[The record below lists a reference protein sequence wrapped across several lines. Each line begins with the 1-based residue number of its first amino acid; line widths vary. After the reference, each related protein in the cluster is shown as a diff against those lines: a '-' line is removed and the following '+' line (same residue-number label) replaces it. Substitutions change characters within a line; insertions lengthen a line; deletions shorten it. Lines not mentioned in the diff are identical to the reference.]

1 MDSGMYT
8 EREMQC
14 VKEGIGAVRSVLSGT
29 DTEAK
34 RRLLF
39 YLDWYMDPYYKQD
52 ISGIKNDL
60 KEMLEKVAV
69 SPNEEDIIDEALHLL
84 EGYTDP
90 PYPILVA
97 YLGNL
102 SGKHKPKALYLLQGA
117 GWRAFGKTGKRAE
130 IRHGKHE
137 AVFLLYHVSKGGH
150 SLLKSGYYCGE
161 KNGFE
166 RFDQGACLADALLWR
181 LQQEQESIF

>member
-1 MDSGMYT
+1 MMGRQISFRLSERRMYGQRHVYGKGSAMP
-8 EREMQC
+8 ERRYGC
-14 VKEGIGAVRSVLSGT
+14 SPVLSGT

-60 KEMLEKVAV
+60 KEMLEKVVV
-69 SPNEEDIIDEALHLL
+69 SPNEEDVIDEALHLL

-90 PYPILVA
+90 PYPILAA

-102 SGKHKPKALYLLQGA
+102 SEKHKPKALYLLQGA
-117 GWRAFGKTGKRAE
+117 
-130 IRHGKHE
+130 
-137 AVFLLYHVSKGGH
+137 V
-150 SLLKSGYYCGE
+150 
-161 KNGFE
+161 
-166 RFDQGACLADALLWR
+166 
-181 LQQEQESIF
+181 

>member
-8 EREMQC
+8 EREVQC
-14 VKEGIGAVRSVLSGT
+14 LKEGIGAVRSVLSGT

-69 SPNEEDIIDEALHLL
+69 SPEKRISLMKPCISWKDIRIRRIR
-84 EGYTDP
+84 Y
-90 PYPILVA
+90 
-97 YLGNL
+97 
-102 SGKHKPKALYLLQGA
+102 
-117 GWRAFGKTGKRAE
+117 WRRTG
-130 IRHGKHE
+130 GT
-137 AVFLLYHVSKGGH
+137 
-150 SLLKSGYYCGE
+150 
-161 KNGFE
+161 
-166 RFDQGACLADALLWR
+166 
-181 LQQEQESIF
+181 

>member
-52 ISGIKNDL
+52 ISDIKKDL
-60 KEMLEKVAV
+60 KEMLETVWK
-69 SPNEEDIIDEALHLL
+69 DI
-84 EGYTDP
+84 
-90 PYPILVA
+90 
-97 YLGNL
+97 
-102 SGKHKPKALYLLQGA
+102 
-117 GWRAFGKTGKRAE
+117 R
-130 IRHGKHE
+130 IRHIR
-137 AVFLLYHVSKGGH
+137 Y
-150 SLLKSGYYCGE
+150 
-161 KNGFE
+161 
-166 RFDQGACLADALLWR
+166 WR
-181 LQQEQESIF
+181 RTWET

>member
-60 KEMLEKVAV
+60 KEMLEKVNALGIGPQGFGGRTTALAV
-69 SPNEEDIIDEALHLL
+69 NILTSPTHIAAL
-84 EGYTDP
+84 P
-90 PYPILVA
+90 VA
-97 YLGNL
+97 VNL
-102 SGKHKPKALYLLQGA
+102 NCHV
-117 GWRAFGKTGKRAE
+117 T
-130 IRHGKHE
+130 RHVTE
-137 AVFLLYHVSKGGH
+137 VL
-150 SLLKSGYYCGE
+150 
-161 KNGFE
+161 
-166 RFDQGACLADALLWR
+166 
-181 LQQEQESIF
+181 

>member
-52 ISGIKNDL
+52 ISDIK
-60 KEMLEKVAV
+60 KRF
-69 SPNEEDIIDEALHLL
+69 
-84 EGYTDP
+84 EGN
-90 PYPILVA
+90 A
-97 YLGNL
+97 
-102 SGKHKPKALYLLQGA
+102 GKGR
-117 GWRAFGKTGKRAE
+117 G
-130 IRHGKHE
+130 
-137 AVFLLYHVSKGGH
+137 VF
-150 SLLKSGYYCGE
+150 
-161 KNGFE
+161 
-166 RFDQGACLADALLWR
+166 Q
-181 LQQEQESIF
+181 

>member
-1 MDSGMYT
+1 MNSGMYT
-8 EREMQC
+8 EREVQC
-14 VKEGIGAVRSVLSGT
+14 LKEGMGAVRSVLSGT

-52 ISGIKNDL
+52 ISGIKKDL

-69 SPNEEDIIDEALHLL
+69 SPEEEDIIDEALHLL

-90 PYPILVA
+90 PYPILAA

-102 SGKHKPKALYLLQGA
+102 SEKHKPKALYLLQGA
-117 GWRAFGKTGKRAE
+117 GERVAGKTGKTAE
-130 IRHGKHE
+130 IGHGKHE
-137 AVFLLYHVSKGGH
+137 AVFLLYHDVKRRILFIKERP
-150 SLLKSGYYCGE
+150 LLRRKE
-161 KNGFE
+161 WF
-166 RFDQGACLADALLWR
+166 
-181 LQQEQESIF
+181 